1 MHAQSLALGE
11 RSQSDTLFPLL
22 IPPVPS
28 AQDAYML
35 YLKVVQ
41 YISQVLQ
48 WDSRE
53 NRELV
58 CLCLCLCL
66 CVCARMDWWWVGAG
80 PSAA

>member
-1 MHAQSLALGE
+1 MHARSLALDE
-11 RSQSDTLFPLL
+11 RSESNTLRLPRL

-28 AQDAYML
+28 VQDAYML

-53 NRELV
+53 NGELV
-58 CLCLCLCL
+58 CV
-66 CVCARMDWWWVGAG
+66 CVCARVGWRWEQVLL
-80 PSAA
+80 